1 MNIFKKSEGKLQAAT
16 IEDLRQ
22 MIISSKMP
30 LHAQQ
35 IANKEVEMLS
45 KTSPNV
51 AEYSIGLAYID
62 YLVSLPWSKKTEDN
76 LDLGS
81 AERILDGRHYGLH
94 KVKERILEHL
104 AVKILVTNKRPR
116 ILVVDDEEI
125 ARKNLEHILRKENYT
140 VVTAENGLEAVK
152 KMEESDY
159 DVILTDIR
167 METVNG
173 IEVLEKAKSKYP
185 DTKVIMI
192 TGYASINSAI
202 ESMKKG
208 AFHYIEKPFKVD
220 KVRSVVK
227 QAVEK
232 KLSTISTKGSVLCFA
247 GPPGT
252 GKTSLG
258 KSIAEALGR
267 KFARISLAGMKDEAE
282 IRGHRRTYAG
292 AMPGRIIEEI
302 RRAGSANPVFMLDEI
317 DKIGQDFKGDS
328 ASALLEVL
336 DSEQNQNYLDHYLDI
351 PFDLSGIM
359 FIVTAN
365 IADNIQEPLRDR
377 MEVIELSGYT
387 EDEKTQI
394 ALHHLVPKQ
403 VHEQGLSDYPP
414 EFTTEAISK
423 IIQDYTREAGIRN
436 LERQIGTICRK
447 IATEHVQH
455 KDAILKTRITQDLIE
470 KYLGPRKYYREV
482 ADEKDRIGV
491 TTGLVWTETGGEI
504 IFLEAAKMKGNK
516 QLILTGSLG
525 NVMCESAHAALSY
538 IRSNASCFNIPE
550 NFFEN
555 QDIHIHVPAGA
566 IPKDGP
572 SSGATIAI
580 ALISLL
586 TGRPARRDV
595 AVSGELTLSGRI
607 LPVGGVKEKML
618 AARRAGVKIVVLPVK
633 NRVDIENIP
642 EDVKKGLDVHL
653 VDRLEEIV
661 DMVLVN
667 NPSPNE
673 EEKGSFLQSNVAICN
688 LATYS
693 CSSPKKPD
701 NS

>member
-1 MNIFKKSEGKLQAAT
+1 
-16 IEDLRQ
+16 
-22 MIISSKMP
+22 
-30 LHAQQ
+30 
-35 IANKEVEMLS
+35 MLS
-45 KTSPNV
+45 KISPTI
-51 AEYSIGLAYID
+51 AEYTIGLNYID
-62 YLVSLPWSKKTEDN
+62 YLVNLPWKKKTGDN
-76 LDLGS
+76 LDLNR
-81 AERILDGRHYGLH
+81 AERILNERHHGLH
-94 KVKERILEHL
+94 KVKERILEYL
-104 AVKILVTNKRPR
+104 AVKILMMNKKPR
-116 ILVVDDEEI
+116 ILRVEDEDI
-125 ARKNLEHILRKENYT
+125 IRKNLGYILKKKDFL
-140 VVTAENGLEAVK
+140 VTTASSGIEALKRLET
-152 KMEESDY
+152 SGF
-159 DVILTDIR
+159 DVILTDIK
-167 METVNG
+167 MDKVTG
-173 IEVLEKAKSKYP
+173 IEVLEKTKNRYP

-192 TGYASINSAI
+192 TGYASVDSAI
-202 ESMKKG
+202 ECLKKG
-208 AFHYIEKPFKVD
+208 AFHYIEKPFKLD
-220 KVRSVVK
+220 EVRAIVK
-227 QAVEK
+227 EAIKK
-232 KLSTISTKGSVLCFA
+232 KLSTISTKGSVLCFT

-267 KFARISLAGMKDEAE
+267 KFARISLGGIKDEAE

-336 DSEQNQNYLDHYLDI
+336 DPEQNQNFLDHYLDM

-365 IADNIQEPLRDR
+365 ISDNIQEPLRDR

-403 VHEQGLSDYPP
+403 VHDQGLSDYPP
-414 EFTTEAISK
+414 EFTAEAISK

-447 IATEHVQH
+447 IATEHVHH
-455 KDAILKTRITQDLIE
+455 KDAIQKTRITQDLIE

-482 ADEKDRIGV
+482 ADEKDRVGV

-538 IRSNASCFNIPE
+538 IRSNASYFNIPE

-607 LPVGGVKEKML
+607 LPVGGVKEKIL
-618 AARRAGVKIVVLPVK
+618 AARRAGVKVVVLPIK
-633 NRVDIENIP
+633 NKVDIENLP
-642 EDVKKGLDVHL
+642 EDVKKGLDVRL

-667 NPSPNE
+667 NSSQSDEKTPS
-673 EEKGSFLQSNVAICN
+673 GFRSNVAICN
-688 LATYS
+688 LNTYS

-701 NS
+701 GS